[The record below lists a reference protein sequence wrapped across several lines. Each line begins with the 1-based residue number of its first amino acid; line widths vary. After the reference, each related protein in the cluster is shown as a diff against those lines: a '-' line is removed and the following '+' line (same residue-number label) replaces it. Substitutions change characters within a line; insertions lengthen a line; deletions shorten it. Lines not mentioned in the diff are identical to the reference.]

1 VRGCERVSRRCREGV
16 RESEFECEADVQKK
30 AIMRVCRCMLGSYLD
45 TAGAIRYETFLERSW
60 KRVVVLTSPLAGVQ
74 ITRKMATLNH
84 GPFVN
89 DNLSIVA
96 RCVRALSAKLL

>member
-1 VRGCERVSRRCREGV
+1 V

-60 KRVVVLTSPLAGVQ
+60 KRVVVLSSPLAGVQ
-74 ITRKMATLNH
+74 RTRKMVIGNY
-84 GPFVN
+84 GP
-89 DNLSIVA
+89 L
-96 RCVRALSAKLL
+96 